1 MAGFFSKLF
10 SGREGSVVG
19 IDIGSSAIKVVELYR
34 AKGKA
39 VLKTYG
45 EIALG
50 PYGNQKSGQAVKLT
64 TEQVATALRD
74 VLKEADISS
83 TSCGIGVPMKSSM
96 VTVFRLPPMEKKDVP
111 NVVPTE
117 ARKYIP
123 VPIGEVALD
132 WSVIP
137 SFEGESEEQQNVQKE
152 IEVLL
157 VAIHN
162 TVLTSLSSIV
172 SDAGLSASFYEIEMF
187 STIRSLI
194 DTNENRPM
202 MIFDMGAGASKV
214 YIVERGVIRES
225 HNISRGSQDISLRI
239 AQSMGL
245 DFEYAEKLKRSYGH
259 NSVEHDRQI
268 GEIIDLALEPIFT
281 EAQRVLLSFQKR
293 YSHPIGGVILTGGG
307 CALKGIETWAAKY
320 FQAEVF
326 VGKPFTK
333 VEAPAFLADVLNA
346 AGLEFAP
353 AVGLAL
359 RKLQESE

>member
-10 SGREGSVVG
+10 SGKEGSVIG
-19 IDIGSSAIKVVELYR
+19 IDVGSAAIKVVELYR
-34 AKGKA
+34 SKGKA

-50 PYGNQKSGQAVKLT
+50 PYGGQKAGQAVKLT
-64 TEQVATALRD
+64 TEQVCTALKD
-74 VLKEADISS
+74 VLKEADIQS
-83 TSCGIGVPMKSSM
+83 TSAGIAVPMKSSM
-96 VTVFRLPPMEKKDVP
+96 VTVFRLPPMEKKDIP
-111 NVVPTE
+111 HVVPTE

-137 SFEGESEEQQNVQKE
+137 SFEGGSEEEEAKKDVE
-152 IEVLL
+152 ILL

-162 TVLTSLSSIV
+162 MVLNGLSSIV
-172 SDAGLSASFYEIEMF
+172 TESGLSASFYEIEMF
-187 STIRSLI
+187 STIRALI
-194 DTNENRPM
+194 DPNENRPM

-239 AQSMGL
+239 AQSMGI

-268 GEIIDLALEPIFT
+268 GEIVDLALEPIFT
-281 EAQRVLLSFQKR
+281 EAQRVLLTFQKR

-307 CALKGIETWAAKY
+307 CGLKGIETWAAKY
-320 FQAEVF
+320 FQAEVT
-326 VGKPFTK
+326 VGHPFIK
-333 VEAPAFLADVLNA
+333 VEAPAFLADVLNN

-353 AVGLAL
+353 AIGLAL
-359 RKLQESE
+359 RKLQESD